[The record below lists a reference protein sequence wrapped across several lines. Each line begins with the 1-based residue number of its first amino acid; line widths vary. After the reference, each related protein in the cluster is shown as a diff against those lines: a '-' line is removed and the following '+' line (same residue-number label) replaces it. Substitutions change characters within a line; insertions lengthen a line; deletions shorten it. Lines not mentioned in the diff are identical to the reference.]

1 MSGGRYEGGGRAGG
15 RPRPACGFTVYL
27 RELSAVLNA
36 SEKDIRPEA
45 VLADATVTD
54 KDYRREV
61 EKLRACGKIVISLL
75 PGESPLAAAE
85 RFTLTHELVRGEGSV
100 ELRVIKPRR

>member
-1 MSGGRYEGGGRAGG
+1 MLGSISGYSFSAYFIHAGQHDVNSG
-15 RPRPACGFTVYL
+15 SFPPFECLG
-27 RELSAVLNA
+27 
-36 SEKDIRPEA
+36 KDIRPEA

-75 PGESPLAAAE
+75 PGERPLAAAE
-85 RFTLTHELVRGEGSV
+85 RLL
-100 ELRVIKPRR
+100 